1 MRIHGQSGGCVDEKD
16 VEKTMGDALFK
27 AIVSNGTDIVTKDE
41 VEKFRSAN
49 SSYTPASGKEA
60 TPAPKKG

>member
-1 MRIHGQSGGCVDEKD
+1 VDEKD